1 MSSQEKL
8 VTKERGNWSNPIEFI
23 LSCMNFAIGLG
34 NVWRYPYLAYRNGGG
49 AFLIPYLLAAIF
61 IGLPVFFAELII
73 GQYSGL
79 GPTKAFAYLAP
90 FFRGIGYSSI
100 VVNSLLLT
108 YYFVVLAW
116 IFYYFF
122 NSFFP
127 TLKWGTC
134 NNEWNTDNCYSLV
147 ADIACQE
154 GNFGDRND
162 TIFYQD
168 KCQTISAICSPK
180 NLIPINASFCMNGTE
195 YTHLNDIIVRKLSTE
210 EFFYEHVLGI
220 GDATWYNYG
229 YPRWQIVICLFLAW
243 MLCGLAVINGV
254 KSVGKVV
261 YFTATFPYVILTAIL
276 IRALTLP
283 GSFDGITFY
292 ISPEWDKLLE
302 PSVWGDASSQIFY
315 SFSLA
320 FGALVTLSSYNKF
333 NNNCHFDVT
342 IVTVIN
348 YLTAL
353 YNGFAVFA
361 ILGFLAHAMDV
372 DISVVARSG
381 PGLSFVTF
389 LEAIL
394 LMPGANVWSVLFF
407 FMMIILGLGSTFAAV
422 QLVTTTIFDQWPH
435 LRKNQFL
442 VIFAVCFTGFLMGI
456 PMTCPG
462 GIFLF
467 TLLEYHTASWAI
479 FIIGFGIVVSLS
491 WSYGV
496 NNTLDMVSEMGMT
509 LWNVVKHYWRATW
522 VVITPIYIIGIFI
535 FVLTG
540 IEPTKFEDYVFPVWA
555 DVLGWMFGLSTLL
568 PFIIF
573 AIIELVKAEDKMSV
587 FRPTRLW
594 GPQEINGQKVDRATM
609 T

>member
-1 MSSQEKL
+1 MTSEEKV

-90 FFRGIGYSSI
+90 FFRGLGYSSI
-100 VVNSLLLT
+100 VVMSLLLT

-116 IFYYFF
+116 VFYYFYQ
-122 NSFFP
+122 SFFP
-127 TLKWGTC
+127 NLLWGSC
-134 NNEWNTDNCYSLV
+134 DNDWNTDRCYNLI

-154 GNFGDRND
+154 NNQGDALD
-162 TIFYQD
+162 KIFFID
-168 KCQTISAICSPK
+168 GCQTIDEICTPRD
-180 NLIPINASFCMNGTE
+180 LVPINATFCMNGTE
-195 YTHLNDIIVRKLSTE
+195 YTHLNDIIHRRLSSE

-220 GDATWYNYG
+220 GNATWYDFG
-229 YPRWQIVICLFLAW
+229 YPSWRILICLFLAW
-243 MLCGLAVINGV
+243 MLCGLCVVKGV

-261 YFTATFPYVILTAIL
+261 YFTATFPYVILTAL
-276 IRALTLP
+276 LVRALTLP
-283 GSFDGITFY
+283 GSYDGIVFY
-292 ISPEWDKLLE
+292 ITPVWDKLLS

-333 NNNCHFDVT
+333 TNNCHFDAT

-361 ILGFLAHAMDV
+361 ILGFLAHAMDA
-372 DISVVARSG
+372 DIADVASSG
-381 PGLSFVTF
+381 PGLSFITF
-389 LEAIL
+389 PEAIL
-394 LMPGANVWSVLFF
+394 LMPASNVWAVLFF
-407 FMMIILGLGSTFAAV
+407 FMMIILGLGSTFAGV
-422 QLVTTTIFDQWPH
+422 QLVTTTIVDQWPH
-435 LRKNQFL
+435 LRRKQWM
-442 VIFAVCFTGFLMGI
+442 VISGICLTGFAMGI

-479 FIIGFGIVVSLS
+479 FLIGFGIIVSLS
-491 WSYGV
+491 WAYGV
-496 NNTLDMVSEMGMT
+496 NNTLDMVAEMGMK
-509 LWNVVKHYWRATW
+509 LWNFVKHYWRATW
-522 VVITPIYIIGIFI
+522 VVITPIYILGIFI

-540 IEPTKFEDYVFPVWA
+540 IEPTKFGDYIFPVWA
-555 DVLGWMFGLSTLL
+555 DVLGWMFGLSTLV
-568 PFIIF
+568 PFIVF
-573 AIIELVKAEDKMSV
+573 GIIELIKAEDKISV
-587 FRPTRLW
+587 FRPTKNW
-594 GPQEINGQKVDRATM
+594 GPQEVNGERVDRTTVA
-609 T
+609 